1 MNTQLENKKL
11 FPCEAAL
18 AIAILIN
25 SLNLCLLIKSS
36 FGVSTLSSVPLV
48 LSNIF
53 TSISLGTWTTIIQTA
68 TVLLLIMIT
77 RQPKKGYFFSFL
89 VTIVFGYF
97 VDVETKIM
105 LKWPLLIQWE
115 ICYFLVGFIGIAF
128 GASLFIKC
136 RLPITPFDLFV
147 RDLSKYIDKDIK
159 LVKTTYDLI
168 CVIVTLTLSLT
179 FLYKI
184 VGVGIGT
191 ILGVI
196 FTGQIT
202 QFFVRKLD
210 THYYFM
216 PVTKVGKFLV
226 NITEISKK
234 K

>member
-53 TSISLGTWTTIIQTA
+53 TSNSLGTWTTVIQTV
-68 TVLLLIMIT
+68 TVLLLIFIT
-77 RQPKKGYFFSFL
+77 KQPRIGYFFSFL
-89 VTIVFGYF
+89 ISIIFGCF
-97 VDVETKIM
+97 VDAVTWMM
-105 LKWPLLIQWE
+105 LKWPLLIQWK
-115 ICYFLVGFIGIAF
+115 ICYFLFGFIGIAF

-147 RDLSKYIDKDIK
+147 RDLSKYSGKNIK

-210 THYYFM
+210 IHYYFM
-216 PVTKVGKFLV
+216 PVTKVGKLLV